1 MSAELTEVSS
11 QDWQEARRRLEVI
24 QSLAA
29 ATGRTRCSV
38 EEAAEL
44 LRLSVTHAYRLLKRY
59 ESDPRLTSLLPA
71 RRGRKQGHNRLATMV
86 EQIIQSA
93 IEEVYLTRQKPR
105 VSVLAKDARLLE
117 TATVRSRDRSRHPGR
132 SLWSRSIT
140 LWSM

>member
-24 QSLAA
+24 QSLTTV
-29 ATGRTRCSV
+29 TGRTRCSV
-38 EEAAEL
+38 EEAAGL

-71 RRGRKQGHNRLATMV
+71 RRGRKEGHSRLAIMV
-86 EQIIQSA
+86 EQVIQTA

-105 VSVLAKDARLLE
+105 VSVLVED
-117 TATVRSRDRSRHPGR
+117 VRRRCRALGVNRRVRVTP
-132 SLWSRSIT
+132 
-140 LWSM
+140 